1 MGYGSILSAAFQGL
15 EINEVKVEADIS
27 NGLPSFQM
35 VGYLSSEVKEAWI
48 RVKTAIAN
56 SGIFYP
62 PKKTVINLSPGNLRK
77 TGTFF
82 DLPIATAILVAL
94 GELTQDSVEGVL
106 MIGELGLDGSVRRVN
121 GIFPVVSEAG
131 TRGIK
136 RCILPKENVKE
147 GRLVEGMEV
156 IGVENLRQVREIL
169 SGRWK
174 PSTEEEEGS
183 MADYEEEEQVDFSE
197 IRGQAMVKRAVEVAV
212 AGRHNI
218 LFVGPPGSG
227 KSLIARRIPTIFP
240 NLSKEE
246 SVELTRIYSIMGLLD
261 EEHPM
266 VRKRPFREA
275 DHTATRIALVGGGR
289 IPGPGEITL
298 ADKGVL
304 FLDELA
310 EFPRGV
316 LESLRQPLEDR
327 KIRLVRK
334 HGVYDFPADFMLVA
348 ATNPCPCGYFPDR
361 NRCKCTPGMITRYM
375 GKISQA
381 FLSRIDICI
390 EVPELKFEDLECKK
404 GMEESSSKIRERVE
418 KAAKIQKQRNPKDP
432 SFFNAALNAEAI
444 DRWCALG
451 EEEEK
456 FMRRAFESY
465 GLSARTYH
473 KVLKVA
479 RTIADLDEEENIS
492 LPHLQEALAY
502 RMVDKSTWEVEG
514 C

>member
-1 MGYGSILSAAFQGL
+1 MGYGRIVSAVFHGL
-15 EINEVKVEADIS
+15 EVTEVKVEADIS

-56 SGIFYP
+56 SGISYP
-62 PKKTVINLSPGNLRK
+62 AKKTVINLSPGSLRK

-82 DLPIATAILVAL
+82 DLPIAAAILVAL
-94 GELTQDSVEGVL
+94 GELSQSSVEGIL
-106 MIGELGLDGSVRRVN
+106 MIGELGLDGSVRKVN
-121 GIFPVVSEAG
+121 GVFPVVSKAG
-131 TRGIK
+131 EKGVK

-147 GRLVEGMEV
+147 GRLVEGMQV

-169 SGRWK
+169 LGRLT
-174 PSTEEEEGS
+174 PSDEDQGKETRKEEEKS
-183 MADYEEEEQVDFSE
+183 MDFSE
-197 IRGQAMVKRAVEVAV
+197 IYGQGMVKRAVEVAV
-212 AGRHNI
+212 AGRHNL

-227 KSLIARRIPTIFP
+227 KSLIAKRIPTIFP
-240 NLSKEE
+240 KLSREE
-246 SVELTRIYSIMGLLD
+246 SIELTRIYSIMGLLD
-261 EEHPM
+261 EQHPM
-266 VRKRPFREA
+266 VVNRPFREA

-316 LESLRQPLEDR
+316 LESLRQPLEER

-334 HGVYDFPADFMLVA
+334 QGVYDFPADFMLVA

-361 NRCKCTPGMITRYM
+361 NRCQCTPAMITRYM

-390 EVPELKFEDLECKK
+390 EVPELKFEDLDRKKK
-404 GMEESSSKIRERVE
+404 GEESSADIRKRIE
-418 KAAKIQKQRNPKDP
+418 KAVDIQKTRKPKDS
-432 SFFNAALNAEAI
+432 SFFNSALTVDELGK
-444 DRWCALG
+444 WCELDK
-451 EEEEK
+451 EEER
-456 FMRRAFESY
+456 FMSLAFAKY

-479 RTIADLDEEENIS
+479 RTIADLEGKEQIE
-492 LPHLQEALAY
+492 LAHLQEALAY
-502 RMVDKSTWEVEG
+502 RMFDKSTWEVKS
-514 C
+514 